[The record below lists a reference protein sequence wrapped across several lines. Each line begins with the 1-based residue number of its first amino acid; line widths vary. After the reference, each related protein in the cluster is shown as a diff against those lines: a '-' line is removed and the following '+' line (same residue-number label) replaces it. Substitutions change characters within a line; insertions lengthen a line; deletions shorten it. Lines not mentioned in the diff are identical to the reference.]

1 MADESLFTGFHGTST
16 PSLRLEDL
24 DPRRGV
30 EAEGTVFFTSNE
42 DMAHSFTL
50 PREYGETVFE
60 RPTGEFGEFGE
71 ELYADIEPG
80 PVLKASLRMRNPFI
94 LKGKEAQQAIDDTT
108 YQGKIL
114 QQAKSGGFDG
124 VVFED
129 VTEFADPGIRG
140 DVYAVFNK
148 GQIQSVQEPPPKDQP
163 RAPLLLEGPSEE
175 KTGKEPSKGRM
186 FRGIGSL
193 MRGRNILSL
202 LQGLR
207 EGYELLPEE
216 YQVLDEAWQYLKG
229 TEFNP
234 FDIDKPGIE
243 SFKEL
248 LGISPEDLGETILL
262 PGPPQE
268 TEELPFSEVF
278 LSRSTPEDMDI
289 NRGRRPPGRIVYAIN
304 NERGDN
310 IGFVDIDS
318 IDNGVANISDIVVSG
333 RNSLGYRNMRQLLD
347 QLQQKHPEIKRISG
361 ERVSGARRGGAHG
374 FAGTGD
380 DVSVDLSSPRGTSEI
395 LPKAAGGF
403 IDKPLYDDQRMIG

>member
-1 MADESLFTGFHGTST
+1 MADEFDPANENIKQTRFWVEHLPVNDAYVALFGDKLETASRIPLRHPEIPALGKKRNVATPLEQQYGHKRWEQLPKEQTLFST
-16 PSLRLEDL
+16 LE
-24 DPRRGV
+24 
-30 EAEGTVFFTSNE
+30 E
-42 DMAHSFTL
+42 
-50 PREYGETVFE
+50 
-60 RPTGEFGEFGE
+60 
-71 ELYADIEPG
+71 I
-80 PVLKASLRMRNPFI
+80 
-94 LKGKEAQQAIDDTT
+94 DTT
-108 YQGKIL
+108 L
-114 QQAKSGGFDG
+114 EKSGLWR
-124 VVFED
+124 
-129 VTEFADPGIRG
+129 DPETNDIVSIENR
-140 DVYAVFNK
+140 
-148 GQIQSVQEPPPKDQP
+148 PRPKDQP